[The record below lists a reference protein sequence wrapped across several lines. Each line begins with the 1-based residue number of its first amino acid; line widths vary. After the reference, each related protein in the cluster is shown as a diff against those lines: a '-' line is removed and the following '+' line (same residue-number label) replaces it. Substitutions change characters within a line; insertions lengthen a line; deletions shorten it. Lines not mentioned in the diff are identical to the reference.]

1 MTTNKAPGATKHDA
15 DSIAAEWATKVSSA
29 LATADIDAFL
39 DCIDI
44 EGWLKDIMTFKWEM
58 TARHGPEAIRSYL
71 VNVFCEA
78 QISGLKIE
86 TTEFGRPQLGT
97 FLPGQGI
104 VSAAFT
110 FETPKALGQ
119 GYVRILLPKDGA
131 SPKAFTVMFMLK
143 DWKGREEANHESG
156 LYGGHTLTWQEVHAK
171 RRAEIEKDPHVI
183 IGRVLSL
190 DSDNSADKIRSG
202 SRTNW
207 ITNCCAI

>member
-1 MTTNKAPGATKHDA
+1 MATIQASGPIKHDA
-15 DSIAAEWATKVSSA
+15 DSIASEWATKVNSA
-29 LATADIDAFL
+29 LATADINAFL
-39 DCIDI
+39 ECIDI
-44 EGWLKDIMTFKWEM
+44 DGWLKDIMTFKWEM
-58 TARHGPEAIRSYL
+58 TTRRGHKAIRSYL
-71 VNVFCEA
+71 VDVFSKT

-131 SPKAFTVMFMLK
+131 SPKAFTAMFMLK
-143 DWKGREEANHESG
+143 DWKCREEANHESG

-171 RRAEIEKDPHVI
+171 RRAEIEMDPHVI
-183 IGRVLSL
+183 IGWALSF
-190 DSDNSADKIRSG
+190 DCDNSS
-202 SRTNW
+202 
-207 ITNCCAI
+207 